1 MIGISLGHNCAAA
14 AAGVGLGLR
23 GVKANGYM
31 TCPFDEMN
39 SSYEGMV
46 KCLEEDFAHFADP
59 ADLQLVERPSE
70 CAYYPGETLLCNTRY
85 GFIFNHESP
94 GHADLYKTQAWA
106 GGKMHYINDS
116 FRYFRERYDRR
127 IENFRIYCRSGG
139 TVTLLISSHPR
150 SFDDLLRILGTRYP
164 MTTFVVHRLDINN
177 TVAWAYHMDLMDRIT
192 QPTYPSSPLRAS
204 DATNRLAD
212 GAACESSQ
220 VEVTER
226 VLSHD
231 GNSVNQTDQSMS

>member
-14 AAGVGLGLR
+14 AAGVGLRLR

-59 ADLQLVERPSE
+59 SDLNLVERPTD

-94 GHADLYKTQAWA
+94 GHADLYKTQAWT
-106 GGKMHYINDS
+106 GGKMHYVDDS
-116 FRYFRERYDRR
+116 FRYFRERYGRR
-127 IENFRIYCRSGG
+127 IENFRTYCRSGG
-139 TVTLLISSHPR
+139 AVTLLISSYPR
-150 SFDDLLRILGTRYP
+150 SFDDLLRIMRTRYP

-177 TVAWAYHMDLMDRIT
+177 DVAWAYHMDLMGKIT
-192 QPTYPSSPLRAS
+192 QPTSSSSPLRAS
-204 DATNRLAD
+204 DVTNHLAD
-212 GAACESSQ
+212 AAARESSR
-220 VEVTER
+220 VEAVGCAPSR
-226 VLSHD
+226 D
-231 GNSVNQTDQSMS
+231 GSSVNQSDQSVS